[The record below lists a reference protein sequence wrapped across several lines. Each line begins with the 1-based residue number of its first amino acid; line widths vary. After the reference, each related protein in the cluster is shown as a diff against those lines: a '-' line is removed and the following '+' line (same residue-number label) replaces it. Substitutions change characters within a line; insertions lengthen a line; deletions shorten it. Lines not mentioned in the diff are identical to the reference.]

1 MRIFKQMKNSNSI
14 PMHRGRFLRGILGSV
29 ALLGSVRGALSVSPA
44 PVLRRVPV
52 LEAFIRGFQYHDG
65 PGVIGR
71 MQAGDAL
78 QLVREPGND
87 FDENAIAVHWN
98 GHHLGYLPSVH
109 AHLDQHRSGALGAM
123 RGDRRIDDRG
133 EGGVGFRRGPL
144 ASSDAVNERSLRLRQ
159 RAEPRERGGQ
169 AAGAALASGS
179 GDTVNERSLR
189 LRQSAEHRECGG

>member
-1 MRIFKQMKNSNSI
+1 MRIFRQMKNSNSI

-29 ALLGSVRGALSVSPA
+29 ALLGSGRGALSALPA

-98 GHHLGYLPSVH
+98 GHHLGYLPREENNTL
-109 AHLDQHRSGALGAM
+109 ARM
-123 RGDRRIDDRG
+123 MDRG
-133 EGGVGFRRGPL
+133 VPL
-144 ASSDAVNERSLRLRQ
+144 VSTLTRMNTE
-159 RAEPRERGGQ
+159 AEPWAQCAVIVELMIAET
-169 AAGAALASGS
+169 AA
-179 GDTVNERSLR
+179 
-189 LRQSAEHRECGG
+189 